1 MKNTLNLLEEL
12 PDGNAPA
19 GSPEEGVPFLFRAT
33 PRPRSNGRAVRSKA
47 NRERWQGI
55 LETTRRT
62 SRRYEPRPRVHITSS
77 FRAFCACHSRCHTC
91 VTFRE
96 QRVTSRRGAC
106 ATLLDC
112 WTSLCKPECRP
123 WRA

>member
-33 PRPRSNGRAVRSKA
+33 PRPRPGGRAVRSKA

-55 LETTRRT
+55 LEDHPPDLETL
-62 SRRYEPRPRVHITSS
+62 
-77 FRAFCACHSRCHTC
+77 RAEAARLHYILIQVQS
-91 VTFRE
+91 E
-96 QRVTSRRGAC
+96 RG
-106 ATLLDC
+106 
-112 WTSLCKPECRP
+112 
-123 WRA
+123 

>member
-55 LETTRRT
+55 PETTRRT
-62 SRRYEPRPRVHITSS
+62 LRRYEPRPRVCITSS
-77 FRAFCACHSRCHTC
+77 FRGILGGRG
-91 VTFRE
+91 
-96 QRVTSRRGAC
+96 SRRARC
-106 ATLLDC
+106 ATLSEREEPCLIS
-112 WTSLCKPECRP
+112 WAFRTSI
-123 WRA
+123 

>member
-12 PDGNAPA
+12 PDANAPA

-62 SRRYEPRPRVHITSS
+62 SRRYDPRPRVCITSS
-77 FRAFCACHSRCHTC
+77 FRAIC
-91 VTFRE
+91 VVRLWQSDGMSVSVSAWE
-96 QRVTSRRGAC
+96 G
-106 ATLLDC
+106 
-112 WTSLCKPECRP
+112 WPNE
-123 WRA
+123 

>member
-1 MKNTLNLLEEL
+1 STPMKNTLNLLEEL

-62 SRRYEPRPRVHITSS
+62 SRRYEPRPRVCITSS
-77 FRAFCACHSRCHTC
+77 FRAICARGPMCDES
-91 VTFRE
+91 
-96 QRVTSRRGAC
+96 VTSLAQRQA
-106 ATLLDC
+106 LSLSL
-112 WTSLCKPECRP
+112 TSVSVGG
-123 WRA
+123 

>member
-33 PRPRSNGRAVRSKA
+33 PRPRSNGRPVRSKA
-47 NRERWQGI
+47 NRERRQGI

-62 SRRYEPRPRVHITSS
+62 SRRYEPRPRVCITSS
-77 FRAFCACHSRCHTC
+77 FRAICASR
-91 VTFRE
+91 
-96 QRVTSRRGAC
+96 RRGAEMSNE
-106 ATLLDC
+106 AEPVAL
-112 WTSLCKPECRP
+112 K
-123 WRA
+123 